1 MRITAIGTLLLVI
14 AAMFSLQACPAKDS
28 GPAKLS
34 EAFQKNHDYE
44 SLSLLVGR
52 LRLGLTQAEVERL
65 LGKPDYSPIDGL
77 YYYAAA
83 DRRTPEGTTV
93 GLIVE
98 YRRLN
103 VRSGEEIVSGRLE
116 SFTLGPIAE

>member
-1 MRITAIGTLLLVI
+1 MRITAMGVLVVIIVSMVILPACQAKKDGTVL
-14 AAMFSLQACPAKDS
+14 A
-28 GPAKLS
+28 S
-34 EAFQKNHDYE
+34 ESFKKNHDYE
-44 SLSLLVGR
+44 SLNLLVGR
-52 LRLGLTQAEVERL
+52 LRLGFARAEVERL
-65 LGKPDYSPIDGL
+65 LGPPDYSPIDGL

-83 DRRTPEGTTV
+83 DRRTPEGTTI

-103 VRSGEEIVSGRLE
+103 VRSGEEVVSGRLE